1 METRWGDLAS
11 WRRFSSLFRSLLR
24 FTPRPVPHVRV
35 TFGQLGKYCRELRH
49 EIAKSSSTLALSPP
63 PSSLPSAHSRDNKL
77 ARLGSAGKPRFYL
90 AMDRNEHLWREA
102 KRGGNVYA
110 NCDLG
115 ISPEISFSF
124 SFSFLGNTSSFIECK
139 RINEKIFTLIYNFC
153 RKIIIIMVFYR
164 NNRMENIYKF
174 YNFKF

>member
-1 METRWGDLAS
+1 MKRSETGRKRL
-11 WRRFSSLFRSLLR
+11 
-24 FTPRPVPHVRV
+24 
-35 TFGQLGKYCRELRH
+35 CELRPRN
-49 EIAKSSSTLALSPP
+49 I
-63 PSSLPSAHSRDNKL
+63 SRN
-77 ARLGSAGKPRFYL
+77 AS
-90 AMDRNEHLWREA
+90 
-102 KRGGNVYA
+102 
-110 NCDLG
+110 
-115 ISPEISFSF
+115 ISF

>member
-49 EIAKSSSTLALSPP
+49 EIAKSSSTLALSPHP
-63 PSSLPSAHSRDNKL
+63 FPSAHSRDNKL
-77 ARLGSAGKPRFYL
+77 ARLGSARKPRFYL

-124 SFSFLGNTSSFIECK
+124 SFSFLGNTSSFIEYK

>member
-1 METRWGDLAS
+1 
-11 WRRFSSLFRSLLR
+11 
-24 FTPRPVPHVRV
+24 
-35 TFGQLGKYCRELRH
+35 
-49 EIAKSSSTLALSPP
+49 
-63 PSSLPSAHSRDNKL
+63 
-77 ARLGSAGKPRFYL
+77 
-90 AMDRNEHLWREA
+90 MDRNEHLWREA

-124 SFSFLGNTSSFIECK
+124 SFSFLGNTSSFIEYK

-153 RKIIIIMVFYR
+153 RKIIIMVLYR